1 MPYDSGE
8 KLSPHFKL
16 REFERSQMAE
26 RHNIDNTVKE
36 ESVYKNLQLL
46 CEHVLEPVRNHYGI
60 PFSPKSGYRCLDLNR
75 RLKSSDTSQHVS
87 GQAADIE
94 LPGISNYDLGIWIKN
109 NCEYDT
115 VLLEFYKE
123 GIPSS
128 GWVHVSYVEGNNRK
142 RALIFDGK
150 QYKRLE

>member
-36 ESVYKNLQLL
+36 KSVYKNLQLL

-60 PFSPKSGYRCLDLNR
+60 PFSPNSGYRCLDLNR
-75 RLKSSDTSQHVS
+75 RLL
-87 GQAADIE
+87 E
-94 LPGISNYDLGIWIKN
+94 LP
-109 NCEYDT
+109 
-115 VLLEFYKE
+115 
-123 GIPSS
+123 
-128 GWVHVSYVEGNNRK
+128 
-142 RALIFDGK
+142 
-150 QYKRLE
+150 